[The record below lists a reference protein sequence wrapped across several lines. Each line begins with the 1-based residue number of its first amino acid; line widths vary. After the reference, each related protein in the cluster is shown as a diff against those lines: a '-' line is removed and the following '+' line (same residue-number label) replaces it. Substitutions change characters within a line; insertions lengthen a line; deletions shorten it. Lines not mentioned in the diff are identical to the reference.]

1 MKPLQTAILG
11 YGRSGSTLHAGPI
24 GELPDFDLAAVC
36 DIDPQAREKAGKRF
50 GCKLFEKYTGLFDQA
65 LDLIV
70 IVTRSSQHSE
80 MACACL
86 EAGINVLV
94 TKPWATNEAEA
105 LNMIQASKRSGAK
118 LLPWLPARWSGEL
131 TALREIIASGVI
143 GKVFM
148 IRRSVFTFGVRSDWQ
163 TERRHGGGYL
173 LNWGPHVVDQPV
185 QLAGAPV
192 QSVYAVMKQVI
203 NPGDAEDIFFAVMNT
218 KNGVT
223 IVSEFN
229 FGASVLPEWF
239 VQGDRGTITVR
250 NREIEV
256 HAAAYPEKIDPT
268 SYRNA
273 VDVKVSKAGEEKIT
287 PKNQYGDERVVYGEI
302 AKALRGEAAYPVTPE
317 SALTLTRT
325 LDAIRKSSETGREI
339 DLGEY

>member
-1 MKPLQTAILG
+1 
-11 YGRSGSTLHAGPI
+11 
-24 GELPDFDLAAVC
+24 LPDFELTAVC
-36 DIDPQAREKAGKRF
+36 DIDPQARETAGKRF
-50 GCKLFEKYTGLFDQA
+50 GCKLFEKYTDLFDLG

-80 MACACL
+80 MASACL

-94 TKPWATNEAEA
+94 TKPWAVNEGEA
-105 LNMIQASKRSGAK
+105 VNMIQAAKKSGAK

-131 TALREIIASGVI
+131 TALREIIASGIV
-143 GKVFM
+143 GKIFM
-148 IRRSVFTFGVRSDWQ
+148 IRRSIFTFGVRSDWQ
-163 TERRHGGGYL
+163 TERRYGGGYL

-192 QSVYAVMKQVI
+192 QHVYSVMKQVI

-218 KNGVT
+218 KNGIT

-239 VQGDRGTITVR
+239 IQGDRGTIIVR

-256 HAAAYPEKIDPT
+256 HAAAYPEKIDPA

-273 VDVKVSKAGEEKIT
+273 VDVKISKAGEGKIT
-287 PKNQYGDERVVYGEI
+287 AQNQYGDERIIYREI
-302 AKALRGEAAYPVTPE
+302 AQALRGEAAYPVTPE

-325 LDAIRKSSETGREI
+325 LDAIRKSSETGREVE
-339 DLGEY
+339 LREQEGRV